1 MKKRRLKKS
10 IKLFFI
16 FILVISFL
24 LFSYL
29 FFIKDNSEK
38 PVDSQTPSDNPNNGE
53 STDNPFI
60 ENPTT
65 EITYL
70 NKVTYT
76 KDLDDEKLKVIV
88 DFLDTYYKSIK
99 ELKEYDMTKYFVS
112 STSEDALI
120 NQTALSLLI
129 DIRKLKP
136 NDLRMTSAKYDI
148 DIINVVANDDEVD
161 IELLEN
167 SYVRFAFMNDIESKV
182 YNVKNKFKLKKVNG
196 EYKIANYSKVKDFYV
211 MITDKYK
218 SGGQS
223 QLDEIK
229 NDYLSIVNKKI
240 VTDRSNYQN
249 FLNNT
254 GITRKTCDHDY
265 DRSSALNYAL
275 NWVNKRNSEWT
286 TFSSNCQNYASQVVY
301 NGGVIMDYTGNANNN
316 LQWKFYSSF
325 YNVEQKPSGYVYTWT
340 YVPYFYEY
348 AKNNTGSGLC
358 ADVDVNLYYAEAGDI
373 IHVGTSGPTRHALVV
388 IGSYKKDGQV
398 VDILVNSNTVDL
410 ENYPISAYAY
420 PYISLIKVYG
430 WND

>member
-167 SYVRFAFMNDIESKV
+167 SYVRFDVIEI
-182 YNVKNKFKLKKVNG
+182 YLKK
-196 EYKIANYSKVKDFYV
+196 
-211 MITDKYK
+211 DKYK
-218 SGGQS
+218 LSH
-223 QLDEIK
+223 LK
-229 NDYLSIVNKKI
+229 N
-240 VTDRSNYQN
+240 
-249 FLNNT
+249 
-254 GITRKTCDHDY
+254 
-265 DRSSALNYAL
+265 
-275 NWVNKRNSEWT
+275 
-286 TFSSNCQNYASQVVY
+286 
-301 NGGVIMDYTGNANNN
+301 
-316 LQWKFYSSF
+316 
-325 YNVEQKPSGYVYTWT
+325 
-340 YVPYFYEY
+340 
-348 AKNNTGSGLC
+348 
-358 ADVDVNLYYAEAGDI
+358 
-373 IHVGTSGPTRHALVV
+373 
-388 IGSYKKDGQV
+388 
-398 VDILVNSNTVDL
+398 VDI
-410 ENYPISAYAY
+410 NYWFNDKNIVKY
-420 PYISLIKVYG
+420 LTEVRKWVY
-430 WND
+430 